1 MKGLSKV
8 FPNRIHISARATELL
23 KQVKART
30 GVTPNILCRIALM
43 LSLEEKHKAN
53 TAITDLNGQ
62 EFNIPTLF
70 GEFME
75 IYQGVLKQ
83 VYGDLSPKDLQLII
97 AAHID
102 HGTDKLRHVKTL
114 SDLLKIQPGS

>member
-1 MKGLSKV
+1 MV
-8 FPNRIHISARATELL
+8 FPNRIHISVRATELL
-23 KQVKART
+23 KQLKART

-43 LSLEEKHKAN
+43 LSLEEKHIAD

-62 EFNIPTLF
+62 EFNVPTLF
-70 GEFME
+70 GEFTE
-75 IYQGVLKQ
+75 IYQSVIKQ
-83 VYGDLSPKDLQLII
+83 VYGDLPSKDLQLIL

-114 SDLLKIQPGS
+114 SDLLKIHPSL